1 MEANTKPGANPHQ
14 KKGRADFAMQQ
25 VGAVIPLLARRSS
38 DIYPVQSPNKKRLLG
53 REIERSKDIDPD
65 LKLRMATVILG
76 NFDLLYPA
84 VVPELGESMHAW
96 KTILIFGC
104 RKGRRKTSEEATSTR
119 VITENILITEKQT
132 IGNMETRSLVS
143 TIALQLYKKVL
154 KHSVEIF
161 I

>member
-1 MEANTKPGANPHQ
+1 MAAGKQSSKWDRCWQAMIRMQ
-14 KKGRADFAMQQ
+14 KER
-25 VGAVIPLLARRSS
+25 
-38 DIYPVQSPNKKRLLG
+38 KK
-53 REIERSKDIDPD
+53 
-65 LKLRMATVILG
+65 
-76 NFDLLYPA
+76 
-84 VVPELGESMHAW
+84 PELGESMHAW

>member
-84 VVPELGESMHAW
+84 VVPGLHGRGKAIVKMGSMLAGNDQDAERTK
-96 KTILIFGC
+96 KT
-104 RKGRRKTSEEATSTR
+104 
-119 VITENILITEKQT
+119 
-132 IGNMETRSLVS
+132 
-143 TIALQLYKKVL
+143 
-154 KHSVEIF
+154 
-161 I
+161 